1 MADFE
6 KQFRDYRLTTAE
18 ILYRLPD
25 YPSFLQS
32 YIWQDYDLPPGFPEL
47 YKFLQ
52 FWEREIEGPI
62 HSVTM
67 AHAEVITPGNS
78 RFVDDEFTL
87 Q

>member
-6 KQFRDYRLTTAE
+6 TQFRDYRLITAE

-32 YIWQDYDLPPGFPEL
+32 YIWQDYDLPPKFPVL
-47 YKFLQ
+47 YKFLK
-52 FWEREIEGPI
+52 FWERELDGPI

-67 AHAEVITPGNS
+67 DSAKVITPGHT
-78 RFVDDEFTL
+78 RFADTEFTL